1 MEIENNIETRSELPE
16 TGKKKSKG
24 LKIFSILLLFVVLII
39 FGYFAYFSVQAPY
52 LKAKEFQKEYTDS
65 INNPEKDS
73 LKSKEILAL
82 ENEIAFQRSDINL
95 ANSDSNYLIIDLID
109 SMMYLELKG
118 IRLQESKIVD
128 FSVSNF
134 IAKLDPQI
142 LNNYISKPFNV
153 ERTVSTIEKMVL
165 KTKIAPKN
173 EEEAIAQL
181 QADTI
186 KEKLDFVRYT
196 YYLDRDL
203 EIEIVQDSINSEDYI
218 KENKDILLKRKI
230 ETLKE
235 IVNSAIEFKSIKYT
249 PSIKIVLQQK
259 DARTIFRSMPYNGM
273 IALRLGFE
281 DMPIIRVE

>member
-1 MEIENNIETRSELPE
+1 MEIENNIGPNSELPE
-16 TGKKKSKG
+16 NGKKKSKG
-24 LKIFSILLLFVVLII
+24 LKIFNLLLLFMVLII
-39 FGYFAYFSVQAPY
+39 FGYFAFFAVQAPY
-52 LKAKEFQKEYTDS
+52 LEAKEFQKKYRDS
-65 INNPEKDS
+65 LENPEKES

-118 IRLQESKIVD
+118 IRLQESKIID

-134 IAKLDPQI
+134 LTKLDPQI

-153 ERTVSTIEKMVL
+153 EETVSTIEKMVL

-186 KEKLDFVRYT
+186 KEKKDFVRYT
-196 YYLDRDL
+196 YFLDRDL
-203 EIEIVQDSINSEDYI
+203 EIEIVQDSINSKEYI
-218 KENKDILLKRKI
+218 KENQDILLKRKI
-230 ETLKE
+230 ETIKE
-235 IVNSAIEFKSIKYT
+235 IVNTAIEFKSIKYT

-259 DARTIFRSMPYNGM
+259 DARTIFRSMPYKGM